1 MHIQPPRGCS
11 RPKPALYLSITRVF
25 TLESYIRNAASR
37 REESAHGRIQ
47 RRS

>member
-1 MHIQPPRGCS
+1 MHVQPLRRCS
-11 RPKPALYLSITRVF
+11 RLKPALYLSITRVF
-25 TLESYIRNAASR
+25 TLESYIRNAAAR